1 MFLLCMFLFMPH
13 SVKGLGMNKFESS
26 KYTNQINKNGMLS
39 HTMNKIM
46 DSSNVFCLLHLVDSS
61 SSIDHNHEDHLP
73 VPLLVINIED
83 VR

>member
-1 MFLLCMFLFMPH
+1 MLLLYMYLFIP
-13 SVKGLGMNKFESS
+13 SSAKGLDLDTFHSS